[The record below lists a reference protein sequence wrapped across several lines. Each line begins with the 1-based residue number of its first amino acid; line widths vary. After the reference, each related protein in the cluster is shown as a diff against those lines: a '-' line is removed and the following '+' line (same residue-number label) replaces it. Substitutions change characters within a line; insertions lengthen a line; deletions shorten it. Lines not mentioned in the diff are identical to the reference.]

1 MKKQKYTFPEG
12 NCWNCQ
18 FYQKVGSLAS
28 ETRYC
33 HGFKRKKARRF
44 RSSDPLIKAPKWCPR
59 RISPPICRIYG
70 FKDERSEY
78 LEGLFRRDYG
88 KDKYASPSPQ
98 HYAPRQEI
106 SLGLT
111 AKRFFDEVQNHPLH
125 EVLPPDAD
133 VKDGEII
140 EIDDGLKPYY
150 FYVQSFGMVIPLR
163 SFQMDKRK

>member
-1 MKKQKYTFPEG
+1 MKKQKYTFPEE

-44 RSSDPLIKAPKWCPR
+44 RSNDPLIKAPKWCPR

-78 LEGLFRRDYG
+78 MEGLFRRDYD

-111 AKRFFDEVQNHPLH
+111 AKRFYDEVQNHPLH

-150 FYVQSFGMVIPLR
+150 FYVQSFGIVIPLR

>member
-1 MKKQKYTFPEG
+1 MKKQKYTFPEE

-44 RSSDPLIKAPKWCPR
+44 RSNDPLIKAPKWCPR

-78 LEGLFRRDYG
+78 MEGLFRRDYD
-88 KDKYASPSPQ
+88 KDKSASPSPQ

-111 AKRFFDEVQNHPLH
+111 AKRFYDEVQNHPLH

-150 FYVQSFGMVIPLR
+150 FYVQSFGIVIPLR

>member
-1 MKKQKYTFPEG
+1 MKKQKYTFPVE

-44 RSSDPLIKAPKWCPR
+44 RSNDPLIKAPKWCPR

-78 LEGLFRRDYG
+78 MEGLFRRDYD

-111 AKRFFDEVQNHPLH
+111 AKRFYDEVQNHPLH

-150 FYVQSFGMVIPLR
+150 FYVQSFGIVIPLR

>member
-1 MKKQKYTFPEG
+1 MAKKYTFPEG
-12 NCWNCQ
+12 NCWSCQ

-33 HGFKRKKARRF
+33 NGFKRRKPRRF
-44 RSSDPLIKAPKWCPR
+44 TSSDPSFKAPKWCPR
-59 RISPPICRIYG
+59 RISPPICRIWG
-70 FKDERSEY
+70 FKDEKSEFI
-78 LEGLFRRDYG
+78 ERLFQRDYG
-88 KDKYASPSPQ
+88 REKYASPSPQ

-111 AKRFFDEVQNHPLH
+111 AKRFYDEVQNHPLR

-150 FYVQSFGMVIPLR
+150 FYVQPFGIVVPLR
-163 SFQMDKRK
+163 FFKMDKSK

>member
-1 MKKQKYTFPEG
+1 MKKQKYTFPEE

-111 AKRFFDEVQNHPLH
+111 AKRFYDEVQNHPLH

-150 FYVQSFGMVIPLR
+150 FYVQSFGIVIPLR

>member
-1 MKKQKYTFPEG
+1 MAKKYTFLEG
-12 NCWNCQ
+12 NCWDCQ
-18 FYQKVGSLAS
+18 FYQRVGSLAS

-33 HGFKRKKARRF
+33 NGFKRRKAKRF
-44 RSSDPLIKAPKWCPR
+44 RSSDPTIKAPKWCPK

-78 LEGLFRRDYG
+78 MERLFRKDYG
-88 KDKYASPSPQ
+88 ASPSPQ
-98 HYAPRQEI
+98 HYAPRCEI

-111 AKRFFDEVQNHPLH
+111 AKRFFDEVRNYPLH

-133 VKDGEII
+133 VMDGEII

-150 FYVQSFGMVIPLR
+150 FYVQNFGIVVPLR
-163 SFQMDKRK
+163 FFQMDKQK

>member
-1 MKKQKYTFPEG
+1 MKKQKYTFPEE

-78 LEGLFRRDYG
+78 IERLFHRDYG
-88 KDKYASPSPQ
+88 KDKYASPSLQ
-98 HYAPRQEI
+98 HYAPRKEI

-111 AKRFFDEVQNHPLH
+111 AKRFYDEVQNHPLH

-150 FYVQSFGMVIPLR
+150 FYVQSFGIVIPLMF
-163 SFQMDKRK
+163 FQMDKRK

>member
-1 MKKQKYTFPEG
+1 MAKKYTFPEE
-12 NCWNCQ
+12 NCWHCQ
-18 FYQKVGSLAS
+18 FYQKVGSGLAS

-33 HGFKRKKARRF
+33 HGFKRKKPRRF
-44 RSSDPLIKAPKWCPR
+44 RSSDPSIKAPRWCPK
-59 RISPPICRIYG
+59 RISPPICRIWG
-70 FKDERSEY
+70 FRDEKSEFI
-78 LEGLFRRDYG
+78 EKLFRRDYG

-111 AKRFFDEVQNHPLH
+111 AKRFYDEVQNHPLH

-150 FYVQSFGMVIPLR
+150 FYVQNFGMVVPLR
-163 SFQMDKRK
+163 FFQMDKQK